1 MSAILIL
8 SSILITLA
16 LVFYSTGVWS
26 ERFARYLKGWHVI
39 AFWTGFTFDVSGTLA
54 MTKLSHGPFNL
65 LHLHTLTGQVAL
77 WMMLIHA
84 IWATRVVRKGTE
96 NARKNFHRYSLIVWM
111 FWLIPYFGGM
121 YMGMTK

>member
-1 MSAILIL
+1 MSILLAI
-8 SSILITLA
+8 STTLITLA

-26 ERFARYLKGWHVI
+26 ERFAKYLKGWHVA
-39 AFWTGFTFDVSGTLA
+39 AFWTGFAFDVSGTLA
-54 MTKLSHGPFNL
+54 MTKLSEGPFNL
-65 LHLHTLTGQVAL
+65 MHLHTLTGQVAL

-84 IWATRVVRKGTE
+84 IWATRVVRKGSE